1 MTEQP
6 EPQEESPVLTAIE
19 DGVLT
24 ITLNR
29 PDRHNAVTGRMHREF
44 HEALAIANDNPAVR
58 VVVLRGAGRS
68 FCSGADVRDFV
79 PPSPPPSPAQRAMD
93 VMGGRDLV
101 EAMLAVKQPI
111 VAAVRGYSMGLG
123 ATIALFSDVVI
134 ASETA
139 IFADTHVNIGVVAG
153 DGGAVMWPLLAGLGR
168 ARYHLLTGERVTGAL
183 AAEWGLVYKVVP
195 DGELETESDA
205 VIATLAGLAPM
216 ALRGTKATL
225 NRIVRQQVEL
235 VLEYGLWAEAVTFLS
250 EDHTEAT
257 TAFAQKRRPS
267 FSDR

>member
-1 MTEQP
+1 MTD
-6 EPQEESPVLTAIE
+6 QEESPVLTAVE
-19 DGVLT
+19 NGVLT

-29 PDRHNAVTGRMHREF
+29 PDRHNAVTGLMHTQF
-44 HEALAIANDNPAVR
+44 HEALKIADSDPEVR
-58 VVVLRGAGRS
+58 VVLLRGAGKS

-79 PPSPPPSPAQRAMD
+79 PATPAPSAAQRVMD

-111 VAAVRGYSMGLG
+111 VAAVRGYAMGLG
-123 ATIALFSDVVI
+123 ATIALFSDVVV

-139 IFADTHVNIGVVAG
+139 VFADTHVNIGVVAG

-183 AAEWGLVYKVVP
+183 AADWGLVYAVKPDDELDAEAAAVV
-195 DGELETESDA
+195 SR
-205 VIATLAGLAPM
+205 LASMAPM

-235 VLEYGLWAEAVTFLS
+235 VLEYGMWAEGVTFLS
-250 EDHTEAT
+250 EDHQEAT
-257 TAFAQKRRPS
+257 AAFMEKRPAV
-267 FSDR
+267 FSNR

>member
-1 MTEQP
+1 MTAQDET
-6 EPQEESPVLTAIE
+6 PVLTAVE
-19 DGVLT
+19 EGVLT

-29 PDRHNAVTGRMHREF
+29 PHRHNAVTGQMHRELF
-44 HEALAIANDNPAVR
+44 RALELADDNPAVR
-58 VVVLRGAGRS
+58 VVVIRGEGES

-79 PPSPPPSPAQRAMD
+79 PPAAPQSAAQRAMD

-101 EAMLAVKQPI
+101 EALLSVKQPI
-111 VAAVRGYSMGLG
+111 VAAVRGYAMGLG
-123 ATIALFSDVVI
+123 ATIALFSDVVV

-139 IFADTHVNIGVVAG
+139 VFADTHVNIGVVAG

-183 AAEWGLVYKVVP
+183 AAEWGLVYKAVP
-195 DGELETESDA
+195 DGELDSEADMVVTR
-205 VIATLAGLAPM
+205 LAGLAPM

-235 VLEYGLWAEAVTFLS
+235 VLEHGMWAEAVTFLS
-250 EDHTEAT
+250 DDHAEAT
-257 TAFAQKRRPS
+257 AAFSEKRRPT

>member
-6 EPQEESPVLTAIE
+6 EQPVLTTIE

-29 PDRHNAVTGRMHREF
+29 PHRHNAVTGQMHREF
-44 HEALAIANDNPAVR
+44 HEALALAKDNADVR
-58 VVVLRGAGRS
+58 VVLLQGAGKS
-68 FCSGADVRDFV
+68 FCSGADVSDFI
-79 PPSPPPSPAQRAMD
+79 PPSPPPSPAQRAVD
-93 VMGGRDLV
+93 VMGGRGLV
-101 EAMLAVKQPI
+101 DAMLAVEQPI

-139 IFADTHVNIGVVAG
+139 VFADTHVNIGVVAG

-183 AAEWGLVYKVVP
+183 AAEWGLVYRVCDDAALDAEADKVV
-195 DGELETESDA
+195 S
-205 VIATLAGLAPM
+205 TLSGMAPM
-216 ALRGTKATL
+216 ALKGTKATL
-225 NRIVRQQVEL
+225 NRIVRQQVEH
-235 VLEYGLWAEAVTFLS
+235 VLDYGLWAEAVTFLS
-250 EDHTEAT
+250 EDHKEAT
-257 TAFAQKRRPS
+257 TAFAEKRAPKFNGR
-267 FSDR
+267 

>member
-1 MTEQP
+1 MTEH
-6 EPQEESPVLTAIE
+6 EETPVLTTVE
-19 DGVLT
+19 GGVLT

-29 PDRHNAVTGRMHREF
+29 PHRHNAVTGRMHREF
-44 HEALAIANDNPAVR
+44 HEALAIARDNTEVR
-58 VVVLRGAGRS
+58 VVLLRGAGES
-68 FCSGADVRDFV
+68 FSSGADVRDFV
-79 PPSPPPSPAQRAMD
+79 PPVSPPSPAQRAMD

-111 VAAVRGYSMGLG
+111 VAAVRGYAMGLG
-123 ATIALFSDVVI
+123 ATIALFSDVVV

-139 IFADTHVNIGVVAG
+139 VFADSHVNIGVVAG

-183 AAEWGLVYKVVP
+183 AAEWGLVYKVTP
-195 DGELETESDA
+195 DGELDAEADA
-205 VIATLAGLAPM
+205 VVARLAGMAPM

-250 EDHTEAT
+250 DDHAEAT
-257 TAFAQKRRPS
+257 RAFGEKRRPD

>member
-1 MTEQP
+1 MTE
-6 EPQEESPVLTAIE
+6 QEESPVLTAVE
-19 DGVLT
+19 GGVLT

-44 HEALAIANDNPAVR
+44 HEALEIAHDDPAVR
-58 VVVLRGAGRS
+58 VVVIRGAGKS

-79 PPSPPPSPAQRAMD
+79 PPTPPPSAAQRAMD

-111 VAAVRGYSMGLG
+111 VAAVRGYAMGLG
-123 ATIALFSDVVI
+123 ATIALFSDVVV

-139 IFADTHVNIGVVAG
+139 VLADTHVNIGVVAG

-168 ARYHLLTGERVTGAL
+168 ARYHMLTGERVTGSL
-183 AAEWGLVYKVVP
+183 AAEWGLVYKAVP
-195 DGELETESDA
+195 DDELEDA
-205 VIATLAGLAPM
+205 AHEVIAKLAGMAPM

-250 EDHTEAT
+250 EDHVEAT
-257 TAFAQKRRPS
+257 TAFAQKRSPS
-267 FSDR
+267 FTDR

>member
-1 MTEQP
+1 MTE
-6 EPQEESPVLTAIE
+6 QEESPVLTEI
-19 DGVLT
+19 DQGVLT

-29 PDRHNAVTGRMHREF
+29 PHRHNAVTGQMHREF
-44 HEALAIANDNPAVR
+44 HHALSIAGDDPAVR
-58 VVVLRGAGRS
+58 VVVIRGAGAS

-79 PPSPPPSPAQRAMD
+79 PTSPPPSPAQRAVD
-93 VMGGRDLV
+93 VMRGRDLV

-111 VAAVRGYSMGLG
+111 VAAVRGYAMGLG
-123 ATIALFSDVVI
+123 ATIALFSDVVV

-195 DGELETESDA
+195 DGELNAEADT
-205 VIATLAGLAPM
+205 VIAKLAGMAPM

-235 VLEYGLWAEAVTFLS
+235 VLDYGLWAEAVTFLS
-250 EDHTEAT
+250 EDHSEAT
-257 TAFAQKRRPS
+257 TAFAQKRRPT